1 MSSVTF
7 LLPGRGTIPVG
18 GFKVVYEYANNLARR
33 GWLVRVVH
41 PYLLSPEE
49 IELTRSSFLKRTR
62 RGLGYNR
69 LRLTGN
75 YRPDKWFNLCPSVEL
90 LCTKTPDARLMP
102 PSDAWVATFWSTA
115 KWVGTYTGAKLYLIQ
130 HLETWAGPETDVLA
144 TWKLPLQKVVISQWL
159 AEVAASLGETAHYI
173 PNGLNFETFGLDV
186 APEAREPHIVAM
198 LYHTSKWKGSAD
210 GIHALCQAKTR
221 VPALQALVFGVYPRP
236 SELPDWIEYYQ
247 NPPQHKLREIY
258 NRAAVF
264 MSPSWSEGW
273 PLPPAEAL
281 QCGAAL
287 AATDIGGHREYARH
301 GETALLS
308 PAKNPEALTANL
320 LRLLEDQELKNP
332 TGSSGTRERS
342 PVYVGAGGVELRGG
356 APKCSRRLRSPCL
369 IPASFVIPRGRAFR
383 SSAPSMAGAR
393 RASGGQQT
401 FSLAYCREPSGLYA
415 RTTRS
420 AALGHD
426 LALALPG
433 RIVERI
439 TRVQVRTLTDNFSS
453 LFALLGLRMMSRAIR
468 SPATAFRRRW
478 TRRPLMRQPLQGPSL
493 SSTARRG

>member
-18 GFKVVYEYANNLARR
+18 GFKVVYEYASNLARR
-33 GWLVRVVH
+33 GWSVRVVH

-49 IELTRSSFLKRTR
+49 IELTRSSFLKRAR

-69 LRLTGN
+69 LRFTGN
-75 YRPDKWFNLCPSVEL
+75 YRPDKWFNICPSVEL

-130 HLETWAGPETDVLA
+130 HLETWAGPEADVLA

-210 GIHALCQAKTR
+210 GIRALCQAKTR

-308 PAKNPEALTANL
+308 PAENPEALTANL
-320 LRLLEDQELKNP
+320 LRLLEDQELRVRLAHEGHVNVQQF
-332 TGSSGTRERS
+332 TWERAVSSFEAVLRNALGGGGPPIFS
-342 PVYVGAGGVELRGG
+342 KPVGQAQALDHSGLLQ
-356 APKCSRRLRSPCL
+356 PD
-369 IPASFVIPRGRAFR
+369 
-383 SSAPSMAGAR
+383 SSA
-393 RASGGQQT
+393 
-401 FSLAYCREPSGLYA
+401 L
-415 RTTRS
+415 
-420 AALGHD
+420 
-426 LALALPG
+426 
-433 RIVERI
+433 
-439 TRVQVRTLTDNFSS
+439 
-453 LFALLGLRMMSRAIR
+453 
-468 SPATAFRRRW
+468 
-478 TRRPLMRQPLQGPSL
+478 
-493 SSTARRG
+493 TAR